1 MTPADHVPERV
12 LGCVLGLALGDAAG
26 APFEF
31 HRAHQI
37 PDPAPVFELP
47 WGRLPPGSTTDDT
60 AMARNLVRS
69 LGARDLL
76 DPDDLIE
83 RHLAW
88 FRSGPPDVGTL
99 TRLVLT
105 RAARG
110 VPARDAAR
118 AVWEERGPEVSAGN
132 GSVMYCAPLGAAY
145 AQRPDRLSELAP
157 LLSSLTHHD
166 GRCATACLAVTLVA
180 AAFVRGE
187 DPQRS
192 LHEVLT
198 SLIDGEHEGAEEL
211 EFLVEAAGTMRAV
224 DGPDQGFCLF
234 TAGLALRI
242 AVAAPAFEEGIRA
255 VIACG
260 GDTDTNAAVA
270 GALLGA
276 RVGASALPDRWLE
289 RLSDR
294 DEIAREAGTLVPLAE
309 REE

>member
-1 MTPADHVPERV
+1 VTSLAKRV
-12 LGCVLGLALGDAAG
+12 HGCLLGLALGDAAG

-31 HRAHQI
+31 RRAHEI
-37 PDPAPVFELP
+37 PDPAPLFELP

-69 LGARDLL
+69 LGERGRL

-88 FRSGPPDVGTL
+88 FRSGPPDVGSL
-99 TRLVLT
+99 TRIVLT
-105 RAARG
+105 RMSRG
-110 VPARDAAR
+110 ERAIDAAR

-132 GSVMYCAPLGAAY
+132 GSVMYCAPLGAAF
-145 AQRPDRLSELAP
+145 ANRPDELYELAP

-166 GRCATACLAVTLVA
+166 ERCRTACLAVTLVA
-180 AAFVRGE
+180 AALVRGE
-187 DPQRS
+187 EAEAS

-198 SLIDGEHEGAEEL
+198 TLVEEAREGAEEL
-211 EFLVEAAGTMRAV
+211 EFLVDAAGATRPV

-234 TAGLALRI
+234 TAGLALRT
-242 AVAAPAFEEGIRA
+242 AVTAADFESGIRA

-276 RVGASALPDRWLE
+276 RDGSAELPAPWQDRLQDRRDSEGGAA
-289 RLSDR
+289 
-294 DEIAREAGTLVPLAE
+294 ALVPLAQAGSG
-309 REE
+309 